1 MCGIAGLF
9 DPEGIPDDPE
19 PMRRSLERLRL
30 RGPDDGRVWREDRV
44 VLGHRRLAI
53 VDLSDAGSQP
63 MQSADGRH
71 VIVFNGEIYNH
82 AELRQ
87 ELAPVGGWRGG
98 SDTETLLEAFR
109 AWGVDC
115 LRRIN
120 GMFAFAIWDRQ
131 QQRLFA
137 ARDRLGV
144 KPLYYAQ
151 ANGGLGFASRPGALR
166 VLDPAFAGA
175 IDEQALRSYLELGYI
190 PAPFALHQGIRKLS
204 AAHYLLAD
212 ARGVRVNRYWDY
224 RHLVPDVAA
233 NARREDDLLDEFDE
247 LLRRAVRLR
256 LMADVPVGAFLSGGV
271 DSALV
276 VACMRREA
284 PVRPACFTIGFQEP
298 EFDESRAASDIAR
311 HLGVEHT
318 TESLNVRS
326 LLELLPTFVDQYDEP
341 ISDSSA
347 FSTMAAARLA
357 RRHVKVAL
365 SGDGGDEAFAGY
377 HYYSLTQR
385 VQQLA
390 SWPPA
395 GRRAL
400 ASVLQKLPGHR
411 GKLLAGALNP
421 RGSVALFH
429 FLRSCAKDFGAPLL
443 PDSLARTEDSV
454 AQFAQFAAS
463 FAMDLS
469 SADVGM
475 RLDTGFVLP
484 NLYLQKVDVA
494 SMAFSLEVRCPF
506 TDYHLVEWA
515 MKLPLRYK
523 LRGGVTKYLAKKL
536 LSRHLPAEQVHRQKQ
551 GFGVPV
557 AAWLRG
563 PLRGWAN
570 DLLNDRAAF
579 DRVPLDRARLLAI
592 MRQHETGQRDAH
604 PVLWASLMLL
614 CYVRRHELDA
624 DLPHVSADLTSV
636 AA

>member
-9 DPEGIPDDPE
+9 DPEGIADDPE
-19 PMRRSLERLRL
+19 PMRASLERLRL
-30 RGPDDGRVWREDRV
+30 RGPDDGREWRDRRML
-44 VLGHRRLAI
+44 LGHRRLAI
-53 VDLSDAGSQP
+53 VDLSHAGSQP
-63 MQSADGRH
+63 MLSADGRH

-82 AELRQ
+82 AALRAELT
-87 ELAPVGGWRGG
+87 PPGGWRGG

-109 AWGVDC
+109 EWGVDC
-115 LRRIN
+115 LRRLN

-131 QQRLFA
+131 LQRLFA

-144 KPLYYAQ
+144 KPLYFAQ
-151 ANGGLGFASRPGALR
+151 NNGRFGFASRPGALR
-166 VLDPAFAGA
+166 ALDPAFAGA
-175 IDEQALRSYLELGYI
+175 LDEQALRTYLELGYI
-190 PAPFALHQGIRKLS
+190 PAPLALHQGMRKLP

-212 ARGVRVNRYWDY
+212 ERGVHVARYWDY
-224 RHLVPDVAA
+224 RQLAPDSGM
-233 NARREDDLLDEFDE
+233 NSRREDDLLDELDE
-247 LLRRAVRLR
+247 LLRRAVKLR

-276 VACMRREA
+276 VACMQRESA
-284 PVRPACFTIGFQEP
+284 TKPKTFTIGFQEP
-298 EFDESRAASDIAR
+298 EFDESRAAGDIAR

-326 LLELLPTFVDQYDEP
+326 LLELLPTFVEQYDEP
-341 ISDSSA
+341 IADSSA

-377 HYYSLTQR
+377 HYYALTQR
-385 VQQLA
+385 LQRFAGWSV
-390 SWPPA
+390 S

-400 ASVLQKLPGHR
+400 AGMLRRLPGHR

-429 FLRSCAKDFGAPLL
+429 FLRSCAKDFGAPLA
-443 PDSLARTEDSV
+443 PEVLARTEDSLS
-454 AQFAQFAAS
+454 QFAQFAAS
-463 FAMDLS
+463 FAMDLPC
-469 SADVGM
+469 ADIGM
-475 RLDTGFVLP
+475 RIDTGFVLP

-494 SMAFSLEVRCPF
+494 SMAFSLEARCPF
-506 TDYHLVEWA
+506 TDYRLVEWA

-523 LRGGVTKYLAKKL
+523 LRGGETKYLAKRL
-536 LSRHLPAEQVHRQKQ
+536 LARYLPLDQVQRAKQ
-551 GFGVPV
+551 GFGLPI

-563 PLRGWAN
+563 PLRSWAN
-570 DLLNDRAAF
+570 DLLDDRAAF
-579 DRVPLDRARLLAI
+579 DRVPLDRARLIAI
-592 MRQHETGQRDAH
+592 MRQHEGGGRDAH

-614 CYVRRHELDA
+614 CYVRRHELEA
-624 DLPHVSADLTSV
+624 DLPEISPALTRV